1 MGFGIF
7 DLNVPTTKTS
17 SALLCLTHDDVAD
30 SQPSACINCGRCVE
44 VCPGRVVPKLLAD
57 YAERHDLERFEACNG
72 LECCE
77 CGCCSYVCPAKR
89 PLTQAIKSARKMVLA
104 EKKKKVL
111 AIDLD
116 PQGNMT
122 SGLGVNKD
130 EVENTVYNLML
141 DECSIAESI
150 ENTVVDNLYVIPS
163 NVNLAGAEIEL
174 LGINDKEYI
183 LKSAVDYIK
192 EDYDFIIIDC
202 PPSLN
207 MLTVNAMTTA
217 DTVLVP
223 IQCEYYALEGL
234 SQLIHTINLVQERLN
249 PELQIEGVV
258 FTMYDVRTNLS
269 NQVVETVKENLDTKI
284 YNTMIPRNIRLAE
297 APSYGIPINMYDS
310 KSAGAESYRNL
321 AKEIIARKDI

>member
-1 MGFGIF
+1 MGRIIAVANQKGG
-7 DLNVPTTKTS
+7 VGKTTTS
-17 SALLCLTHDDVAD
+17 INLA
-30 SQPSACINCGRCVE
+30 AC
-44 VCPGRVVPKLLAD
+44 
-57 YAERHDLERFEACNG
+57 
-72 LECCE
+72 
-77 CGCCSYVCPAKR
+77 
-89 PLTQAIKSARKMVLA
+89 LA

-150 ENTVVDNLYVIPS
+150 ENTVMDNLYVIPS

-192 EDYDFIIIDC
+192 DDYDFIIIDC

-223 IQCEYYALEGL
+223 IQCEYYALEGVASL
-234 SQLIHTINLVQERLN
+234 MNTISRVKKTINPHLE
-249 PELQIEGVV
+249 IEGVLL
-258 FTMYDVRTNLS
+258 TMLDGRTNLGL
-269 NQVVETVKENLDTKI
+269 QVVDEVKKHFKKQVYATV
-284 YNTMIPRNIRLAE
+284 IPRSVRLGE
-297 APSYGIPINMYDS
+297 APSHGEPIHVYD
-310 KSAGAESYRNL
+310 KRSAGCVAYVNL
-321 AKEIIARKDI
+321 AKEVLKRNNIKVKEFKL